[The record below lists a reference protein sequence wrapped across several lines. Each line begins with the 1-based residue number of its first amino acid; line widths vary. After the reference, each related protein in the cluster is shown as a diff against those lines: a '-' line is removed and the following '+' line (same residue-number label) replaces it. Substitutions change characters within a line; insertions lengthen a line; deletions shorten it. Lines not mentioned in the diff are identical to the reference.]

1 MGRNLVRWAV
11 VAASGLVT
19 LAGCGSPPS
28 GSGPSITTPS
38 ASLTSY
44 CASVKRAAET
54 FPNSGV
60 ADPGLT
66 RLLAFSTALNLV
78 VPHAPAGQRTF
89 WLAESGAVAAA
100 AQGGAPSL
108 TQVAGAQGGIA
119 GVIKEVKA
127 DCHLDI
133 RSWTA

>member
-1 MGRNLVRWAV
+1 MGRNVVRSA
-11 VAASGLVT
+11 VAAAGLVT
-19 LAGCGSPPS
+19 LAGCGSSPS
-28 GSGPSITTPS
+28 GSGPSTTTPS

-44 CASVKRAAET
+44 CTAVKRAAAA
-54 FPNSGV
+54 FPDSGV
-60 ADPGLT
+60 ADPGHT

-78 VPHAPAGQRTF
+78 VPHTPAGQRTF

-108 TQVAGAQGGIA
+108 AQVAGAQGGIA

-127 DCHLDI
+127 DCHLDV

>member
-1 MGRNLVRWAV
+1 MGRNPVRSAV
-11 VAASGLVT
+11 VAAFGLVT
-19 LAGCGSPPS
+19 LAGCSASPS
-28 GSGPSITTPS
+28 GSGPSATAPS

-44 CASVKRAAET
+44 CAAVKRAAAA
-54 FPNSGV
+54 FPDSGV

-100 AQGGAPSL
+100 AQGGAP
-108 TQVAGAQGGIA
+108 TQAQVAAAQGGIA
-119 GVIKEVKA
+119 GVIKEVKV
-127 DCHLDI
+127 DCRLDI